1 MVAATTNNSNI
12 HLEIINDKIKR
23 ETKRFSSSR
32 KDLYI
37 RTSWT
42 DAAIALAQIEKGKA
56 DGQRTALWLRARLQ
70 AHLFA
75 LGCFLHRHAGKVL
88 FVAILVLATFCVA
101 LKSATIH
108 TRVEDLWVE
117 GVGQFYYHEK

>member
-42 DAAIALAQIEKGKA
+42 DAAIALAQIEKVC
-56 DGQRTALWLRARLQ
+56 TRL
-70 AHLFA
+70 
-75 LGCFLHRHAGKVL
+75 
-88 FVAILVLATFCVA
+88 IP
-101 LKSATIH
+101 
-108 TRVEDLWVE
+108 
-117 GVGQFYYHEK
+117 